1 MTVYRLF
8 KALYLIFIFSK
19 SFRIREREG
28 KHLKNKNIIKRFGPI
43 KDLKDLVESNALLYG
58 DKPLYYY
65 KENKEVISFS
75 HNQMKASVDAIGTAF
90 SLLGIMGKNIAVIG
104 DTHPYY
110 MATYY
115 AAANG
120 GGAIIPLDK
129 ELDNEA
135 IAGFLALS
143 KATAIVYT
151 ESFNKRIPEI
161 EALATDIKYFI
172 PISPD
177 ENYMPSEKYMAL
189 SSVIEMGNA
198 AIKDGNT
205 AFTSFTPDREA
216 LAALIFTSGTTGTS
230 KGVMLSQ
237 KNLATSTNACCDSM
251 YHFNEESTFVSVL
264 PMNHSYEVTTEH
276 LALSHIG
283 CSTYIN
289 DSIKNALRSFNYF
302 KPNSLI
308 LVPLFVETIHKRIW
322 KEIDKKGMRRKVT
335 MAMVAS
341 DFLRKFKIDI
351 RKKVFKEVRQALG
364 GNLSCIV
371 CGGAP
376 LSRELIRDFKSFGIE
391 ILEGYGITECS
402 PLVSVNQLGKAKL
415 GSVGTPVL
423 GCSVKIDREPDKDTG
438 EILVKGDNV
447 MMGYLKNPEATA
459 EVFTDDGWFKTGDI
473 GYVDNEGYI
482 FITGRKKN
490 VIILSNG
497 KNVFPEEL
505 EEHLYKNEIIGECV
519 VIGRKNASGETAITA
534 VIYPNSELTEG
545 KEKDEIM
552 TLVKSAVEQTNK
564 HLPTFKHIQDVEIRE
579 TEFEKTTTR
588 KIKRFLVK

>member
-1 MTVYRLF
+1 MKKTNVTRNL
-8 KALYLIFIFSK
+8 L
-19 SFRIREREG
+19 
-28 KHLKNKNIIKRFGPI
+28 PI
-43 KDLKDLVESNALLYG
+43 NDLKDLVETNAKTYG

-65 KENKEVISFS
+65 KEGKEVVTFT
-75 HNQMKASVDAIGTAF
+75 HNQMKSSVDGLGTAF
-90 SLLGIMGKNIAVIG
+90 SLLGLMGSNIAVIG
-104 DTHPYY
+104 DTNPYY
-110 MATYY
+110 MVTYF

-129 ELDNEA
+129 ELDNDT
-135 IAGFLALS
+135 IAGFLKIADAKAL
-143 KATAIVYT
+143 VYT
-151 ESFNKRIPEI
+151 ESFNSRIPEI
-161 EALATDIKYFI
+161 EALAPFIKYFI
-172 PISPD
+172 PIKPD
-177 ENYMPSEKYMAL
+177 EALMPNDKYVSLPSLIEKGT
-189 SSVIEMGNA
+189 E
-198 AIKDGNT
+198 AISGGNT
-205 AFTSFTPDREA
+205 SFTDFTPDREA

-230 KGVMLSQ
+230 KCVMLSQ
-237 KNLATSTNACCDSM
+237 KNLATSTYACCESM
-251 YHFNEESTFVSVL
+251 SHFGEKNTFVSVL

-308 LVPLFVETIHKRIW
+308 LVPLFVETIYKRIW
-322 KEIDKKGMRRKVT
+322 KEIDKKGMRRKVKLGIALSNT
-335 MAMVAS
+335 LLKFGI
-341 DFLRKFKIDI
+341 DRRRKIFKD
-351 RKKVFKEVRQALG
+351 VHAALG

-376 LSRELIRDFKSFGIE
+376 LSKELIRDFRSFGIS

-402 PLVSVNQLGKAKL
+402 PLVSVNRLGKERL

-423 GCSVKIDREPDKDTG
+423 GCAAKIDKDESEETG

-447 MMGYLKNPEATA
+447 MMGYLNNPEATA
-459 EVFTDDGWFKTGDI
+459 EVFTEDGWFKTGDI
-473 GYVDNEGYI
+473 GYMDKDGYI

-497 KNVFPEEL
+497 KNIFPEEL
-505 EEHLYKNEIIGECV
+505 EEHLCKNEIIGECV
-519 VIGRKNASGETAITA
+519 VIGRKAESGETAITA
-534 VIYPNSELTEG
+534 VIYPNPELTEG
-545 KEKDEIM
+545 KSSEEI
-552 TLVKSAVEQTNK
+552 TALVKEAVDDTNK
-564 HLPTFKHIQDVEIRE
+564 HLPMFKHIQNMEIRD

>member
-1 MTVYRLF
+1 MKETNNARKVLP
-8 KALYLIFIFSK
+8 INN
-19 SFRIREREG
+19 
-28 KHLKNKNIIKRFGPI
+28 LKE
-43 KDLKDLVESNALLYG
+43 LVESNAVAYG

-65 KENKEVISFS
+65 KEGKEVVTFS
-75 HNQMKASVDAIGTAF
+75 HNQMKKSVDGLGTAF
-90 SLLGIMGKNIAVIG
+90 SLLGLMGSNIAVIG
-104 DTHPYY
+104 DTTPYY
-110 MATYY
+110 MVTYF

-129 ELDNEA
+129 ELDNET
-135 IAGFLALS
+135 IAGFL
-143 KATAIVYT
+143 KIATAKALVYT
-151 ESFNKRIPEI
+151 ESFNDRIPEI
-161 EALATDIKYFI
+161 EKLAPDIKYFI
-172 PISPD
+172 PIKPN
-177 ENYMPSEKYMAL
+177 EELMPNDKYLSIASLIEK
-189 SSVIEMGNA
+189 GTA
-198 AIKDGNT
+198 AIEEGNRT
-205 AFTSFTPDREA
+205 FTDFTPDREA

-230 KGVMLSQ
+230 KCVMLSQ
-237 KNLATSTNACCDSM
+237 KNLATSANACSESM
-251 YHFNEESTFVSVL
+251 SHFGEQNTFVSVL

-308 LVPLFVETIHKRIW
+308 LVPLFVETIYKRIW
-322 KEIDKKGMRRKVT
+322 KEIDKKGMRRKVKFGIALSNT
-335 MAMVAS
+335 
-341 DFLRKFKIDI
+341 LRKVGIDI
-351 RKKVFKEVRQALG
+351 RRKIFKEVHAALG

-376 LSRELIRDFKSFGIE
+376 LSKDLIRDFRSFGVS

-402 PLVSVNQLGKAKL
+402 PLVSVNRLGKEKL
-415 GSVGTPVL
+415 GSVGTPVD
-423 GCSVKIDREPDKDTG
+423 GCTVKIDKQESDETG

-447 MMGYLKNPEATA
+447 MMGYLNNPEATA
-459 EVFTDDGWFKTGDI
+459 EVFTEDGWFKTGDI
-473 GYVDNEGYI
+473 GYMDKDGYI

-497 KNVFPEEL
+497 KNIFPEEL

-519 VIGRKNASGETAITA
+519 VIGRKAESGETAITA
-534 VIYPNSELTEG
+534 VIYPSPELTEG
-545 KEKDEIM
+545 KSKEEVFA
-552 TLVKSAVEQTNK
+552 LVKLAVDETNK
-564 HLPTFKHIQDVEIRE
+564 HLPMFKHIQNMEIRD

>member
-1 MTVYRLF
+1 MKNTVTAN
-8 KALYLIFIFSK
+8 KVSPITD
-19 SFRIREREG
+19 
-28 KHLKNKNIIKRFGPI
+28 LKN
-43 KDLKDLVESNALLYG
+43 LVETNAAEFG

-65 KENKEVISFS
+65 KEGKEVVSFS
-75 HNQMKASVDAIGTAF
+75 HSQMKYSVDGLGTAF
-90 SLLGIMGKNIAVIG
+90 SILGLMGSNIAVIG
-104 DTHPYY
+104 DTNPYY
-110 MATYY
+110 MVTYF

-129 ELDNEA
+129 ELDNET
-135 IAGFLALS
+135 IAGFMSIAEAKAL
-143 KATAIVYT
+143 VYT
-151 ESFNKRIPEI
+151 PSFNSRIPEI
-161 EALATDIKYFI
+161 EALSTDIKYFI
-172 PISPD
+172 PITPD
-177 ENYMPSEKYMAL
+177 ESLMPNEKYVSI
-189 SSVIEMGNA
+189 SSLIEKGTE
-198 AIKDGNT
+198 AIKGGNT
-205 AFTSFTPDREA
+205 AFTDFTPDREA

-230 KGVMLSQ
+230 KCVMLSH
-237 KNLATSTNACCDSM
+237 KNLATATNASCDSM
-251 YHFNEESTFVSVL
+251 SHFGKDSTFVSVL

-308 LVPLFVETIHKRIW
+308 LVPLFVETIYKRIW
-322 KEIDKKGMRRKVT
+322 KEIDKKGKRRTAKFG
-335 MAMVAS
+335 MALSGA
-341 DFLRKFKIDI
+341 LLKLKIDI
-351 RKKVFKEVRQALG
+351 RKKLFKEVTAALG

-376 LSRELIRDFKSFGIE
+376 LSKDLIHDFEAFGIQ

-402 PLVSVNQLGKAKL
+402 PLVSVNRLGKVRH

-423 GCSVKIDREPDKDTG
+423 GCEVKIDKQESEKTG

-447 MMGYLKNPEATA
+447 MMGYLKNPDATA
-459 EVFTDDGWFKTGDI
+459 EVFTEDGWFKTGDI
-473 GYVDNEGYI
+473 GYMDKDGYI

-497 KNVFPEEL
+497 KNIFPEEL

-519 VIGRKNASGETAITA
+519 VIGRKVESGETSITA
-534 VIYPNSELTEG
+534 VIYPNPELSEG
-545 KEKDEIM
+545 KTKEEISEA
-552 TLVKSAVEQTNK
+552 VKEAVELTNK
-564 HLPTFKHIQDVEIRE
+564 HLPTFKHIQNVEIRE

-588 KIKRFLVK
+588 KIKRYLVK